1 MARHID
7 TNTDGDETDDFGNR
21 DLARLVRQLGIRLS
35 HGGTRAKHGFNEGD
49 GTETHHPS
57 GQLPIPELQ
66 PASNLVTATENENS
80 WLGGWVRT
88 MTTGVMS
95 WPAVASSEP

>member
-66 PASNLVTATENENS
+66 PASNHGDSDGEREQLVG
-80 WLGGWVRT
+80 WLGQDDDNG
-88 MTTGVMS
+88 G
-95 WPAVASSEP
+95 